1 MISTIKN
8 WLPDTGHGFWRFC
21 LLASLML
28 NLGIAGLVGG
38 MFLRGPDMHGLGAA
52 HYGQFVPR
60 EFFGSLARDRRH
72 ELAIIFRDSKPDFEK
87 LRHASD
93 DQAMKLAAEL
103 SSNSYDSS
111 KVNALIDSFT
121 TGPDSVAAKGG
132 GLLKDFYA
140 KLTSEERLSL
150 AKEIM
155 DRARK

>member
-1 MISTIKN
+1 MITSIKN

-28 NLGIAGLVGG
+28 NLAIAGLVGG
-38 MFLRGPDMHGLGAA
+38 MFLRGSEMRGVGAA

-72 ELAIIFRDSKPDFEK
+72 ELASIFRDSKPDFEK

-93 DQAMKLAAEL
+93 DQALKLAAEL
-103 SSNSYDSS
+103 SSPSYDAT

-132 GLLKDFYA
+132 GVLKDFYA
-140 KLTSEERLSL
+140 KLSSEERISL

-155 DRARK
+155 QRARK